1 MVLVSFLLAF
11 ICIGSAK
18 FTYGKDIVRNDF
30 FIQSTDDP
38 EIKIY
43 VREKYNNTTDPKRA
57 GKAVL
62 FCHGATYPGDSFDCP
77 VEGYSWMDYVVNHGY
92 VAYYLDIRGYGRST
106 RPAVMDEDAKKN
118 KPIVQF
124 TAAMEDVDDVVD
136 FIRKRTNV
144 EKVSLI
150 GWSWGTV
157 ITGGY
162 ATEHGDKVNKLV
174 L

>member
-1 MVLVSFLLAF
+1 MKKYYRGLLVTVSLLIGFLF
-11 ICIGSAK
+11 IGSATT
-18 FTYGKDIVRNDF
+18 TYGTEIVRNDY

-38 EIKIY
+38 GIKIH

-62 FCHGATYPGDSFDCP
+62 FCHGATYPGDTFDCP
-77 VEGYSWMDYVVNHGY
+77 VEGYSWMDYAVNHGY

-118 KPIVQF
+118 KPIVRF

-136 FIRKRTNV
+136 FIRKRTSI

-150 GWSWGTV
+150 
-157 ITGGY
+157 
-162 ATEHGDKVNKLV
+162 AFN
-174 L
+174 